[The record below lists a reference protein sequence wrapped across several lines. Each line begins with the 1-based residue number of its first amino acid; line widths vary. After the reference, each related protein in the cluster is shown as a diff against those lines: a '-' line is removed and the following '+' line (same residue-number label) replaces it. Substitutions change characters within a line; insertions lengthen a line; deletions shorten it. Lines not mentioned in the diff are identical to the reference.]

1 MRLVVRHKYAI
12 GVAIFLAALALPA
25 RAQDAAPGGQSDL
38 ATAYGQAMAEFQ
50 AGNFVKAASG
60 LEALVARVEVTPQV
74 EPIFYTIGSAYFNAG
89 DYPKAIAAF
98 KNYQAKFPKGPH
110 AGGVAFGIAQSNLL
124 SKNFKEAAAQMAALE
139 NDPQLAEQA
148 LLFEAEAFKASGQND
163 QAIRALE
170 RLTGKGIHT
179 SDEMQGA
186 ISLADLYAQK
196 GDGNKALHALE
207 LIHQN
212 IPLVDKILQLNALT
226 ISLGDKFYDKQQFKE
241 ALACYRFAYPREQ
254 IIKLQNERI
263 ASMQRRIE
271 QNLAAVRA
279 NPADIMQLAPA
290 NNQLKDSIANAQ
302 KLLAEFEKLPSI
314 TPAIYLRLGR
324 CFSELDRK
332 WEAVVV
338 NQEILD
344 RFEEGPEREPA
355 LFGVIVALA
364 DVNQAQR
371 AQERCE
377 QYLREFKNGPN
388 AATVGYLLGAV
399 ALQAGD
405 PKAAET
411 YFGRIL
417 ETQPKSNFREQIR
430 YLLGN
435 AKFAAGNYD
444 EAVREY
450 KKYLTEFPKGGSAED
465 VGYRIALC
473 ALFAGKY
480 QDAMNQLQDYVGK
493 HPSGTFLPDAKY
505 RLAVCKYAASLYDE
519 VIADCQAWE
528 KQFPSNPQLGEV
540 LALLGD
546 AYAASDRE
554 APAIP
559 VYIRSYQ
566 TATTDEVMNYS
577 LFAASKLLQKQSA
590 WDKVGELFSGFV
602 KDKPDNPTVVSALYW
617 IGKAKAHEGKIDEA
631 KQLAADTI
639 KKYIAD
645 QSKDAV
651 EQLITQLAQLCVKKK
666 PAVAADAQPG
676 SSVATDAGPGFAAEA
691 TSPPGSPTPA
701 TITTETDPGVELDG
715 LLASPANEESATAK
729 ARIIFAKAELA
740 RLRKQPAEE
749 EKNIARIASE
759 FKPEDLSPLLLG
771 AAGDYLLGQ
780 GKIDPAAAFYQRLQD
795 DFPKSQMVDF
805 AYNGLG
811 DIAYQ
816 KKDYPKALR
825 YFTDGTEKIAA
836 VQKLKDMTLGRA
848 KTLFALGK
856 LDEAQKGFEQV
867 ASVREW
873 RGEATA
879 YSVYSL
885 GQIAAKRGKWAEAN
899 AYFQRVYVGYQK
911 FLPWVAKAYIASG
924 ESFEKLGKMQ
934 EATNTYRELLRNQK
948 LANFTEAA
956 EARKRLEALG
966 QGS

>member
-1 MRLVVRHKYAI
+1 MGSVVRQKCAI
-12 GVAIFLAALALPA
+12 AAAIYLAAIILPA
-25 RAQDAAPGGQSDL
+25 RAQDAPPAGPSDL
-38 ATAYGQAMAEFQ
+38 ATAYSQAMAEFQ
-50 AGNFVKAASG
+50 GGNFTKAATD

-89 DYPKAIAAF
+89 EYPKAITAF

-148 LLFEAEAFKASGQND
+148 LLFEAEAFKASGNND
-163 QAIRALE
+163 GAIHALE
-170 RLTGKGIHT
+170 KLTGKGIHT

-196 GDGNKALHALE
+196 GDGSKALHALE
-207 LIHQN
+207 MIHQN
-212 IPLVDKILQLNALT
+212 ITLVDNILQLNALT

-254 IIKLQNERI
+254 IIKLQNDRI

-290 NNQLKDSIANAQ
+290 NNQLKDSIANSQ

-344 RFEEGPEREPA
+344 RFKEGPEREPA

-364 DVNQAQR
+364 DVNQPQR
-371 AQERCE
+371 AEERCE

-417 ETQPKSNFREQIR
+417 EAQPHSNFREQIR

-435 AKFAAGNYD
+435 AKFTAGNYD
-444 EAVREY
+444 EAVTEY
-450 KKYLTEFPKGGSAED
+450 KKYLTEFPKGGSVED

-480 QDAMNQLQDYVGK
+480 QDAMNQLQDYVAK

-577 LFAASKLLQKQSA
+577 LFAASKLLQKQGA

-645 QSKDAV
+645 SSRDAV
-651 EQLITQLAQLCVKKK
+651 EQLITQLAQLCVRKKA
-666 PAVAADAQPG
+666 AVAEVGQPG
-676 SSVATDAGPGFAAEA
+676 TVVTGAADSGAAPEA
-691 TSPPGSPTPA
+691 TSPPASPAPA
-701 TITTETDPGVELDG
+701 AIETDPGVELDG

-729 ARIIFAKAELA
+729 ARILFAKAELA
-740 RLRKQPAEE
+740 RLRKQPGEE

-771 AAGDYLLGQ
+771 AAGDYLLGH
-780 GKIDPAAAFYQRLQD
+780 GKFDPAAAFYQRLQD

-811 DIAYQ
+811 EIAYQ
-816 KKDYPKALR
+816 KKDYPKALH

-924 ESFEKLGKMQ
+924 ESFEKLGKVQ

-948 LANFTEAA
+948 LADFAETA

>member
-1 MRLVVRHKYAI
+1 MWRLVRQQNAI
-12 GVAIFLAALALPA
+12 GAAILIVAFAF
-25 RAQDAAPGGQSDL
+25 RVSAQEAAPDL
-38 ATAYGQAMAEFQ
+38 ATAHAQAMAEFQ
-50 AGNFVKAASG
+50 AGNFAKAATD

-74 EPIFYTIGSAYFNAG
+74 EPIFYTIGSAYFNAEN
-89 DYPKAIAAF
+89 YPKAIAAF
-98 KNYQAKFPKGPH
+98 KNYQAKFPKGAH
-110 AGGVAFGIAQSNLL
+110 AAGVAFANAQSNLL
-124 SKNFKEAAAQMAALE
+124 SKNFKDAAAQMAALE
-139 NDPQLAEQA
+139 NDPQLREQA
-148 LLFEAEAFKASGQND
+148 LIFEAEAFKATGKND
-163 QAIRALE
+163 EAIRALE
-170 RLTGKGIHT
+170 KLVGTEIRTNDT
-179 SDEMQGA
+179 MRGA
-186 ISLADLYAQK
+186 TMLAQLFAQK
-196 GDGNKALHALE
+196 GDGNKALQTLE
-207 LIHQN
+207 AIHQKIALADN
-212 IPLVDKILQLNALT
+212 IIELNALT
-226 ISLGDKFYDKQQFKE
+226 IDLGDKFYGKQQFKE
-241 ALACYRFAYPREQ
+241 ALACYRYAYPRDQ
-254 IIKLQNERI
+254 IIHLQNDRI

-279 NPADIMQLAPA
+279 NPADIAQLAPA
-290 NNQLKDSIANAQ
+290 NNQLKQSIANAQ
-302 KLLAEFEKLPSI
+302 KLLAEFEKVPSI

-324 CFSELDRK
+324 CFYELDRK
-332 WEAVVV
+332 WEAIVV

-344 RFEEGPEREPA
+344 RFKEGPEREPA
-355 LFGVIVALA
+355 LFGLIVALA

-371 AQERCE
+371 AQERCQ
-377 QYLREFKNGPN
+377 QYLKDFATGPN

-405 PKAAET
+405 PKAAEAH
-411 YFGRIL
+411 FNRIL
-417 ETQPKSNFREQIR
+417 ETQPKSTFREQIR

-435 AKFAAGNYD
+435 AKFTAGAYD
-444 EAVREY
+444 DAIKEY
-450 KKYLTEFPKGGSAED
+450 NKYLSDFPKGASAED
-465 VGYRIALC
+465 VKYRIALC

-480 QDAMNQLQDYVGK
+480 QEAMNQLQDYIAK
-493 HPSGTFLPDAKY
+493 HPSGSFLPDAKY

-554 APAIP
+554 SAAIP

-566 TATTDEVMNYS
+566 TATTDEVLNYS

-631 KQLAADTI
+631 KQLSADTI

-645 QSKDAV
+645 PTRDAV
-651 EQLITQLAQLCVKKK
+651 EPLITQLAQLCVKKK
-666 PAVAADAQPG
+666 PVIAADADSGSETSSTPG
-676 SSVATDAGPGFAAEA
+676 STP
-691 TSPPGSPTPA
+691 PA
-701 TITTETDPGVELDG
+701 TTDPGAELDG

-729 ARIIFAKAELA
+729 ARILYAKAELA
-740 RLRKQPAEE
+740 RLRKQSVEE
-749 EKNIARIASE
+749 EKNIAQIASE

-771 AAGDYLLGQ
+771 AVGDYLLSK
-780 GKIDPAAAFYQRLQD
+780 GKFDPAAAFYQRLMD
-795 DFPKSQMVDF
+795 EFPKSQMVDF
-805 AYNGLG
+805 AFYGLG
-811 DIAYQ
+811 EIAYQ
-816 KKDYPKALR
+816 KKDFPKALR
-825 YFTDGTEKIAA
+825 YFTDGSEKIAA
-836 VQKLKDMTLGRA
+836 VQKLKDISVGRA
-848 KTLFALGK
+848 KTLLVLGK

-879 YSVYSL
+879 FSVYSL
-885 GQIAAKRGKWAEAN
+885 GQIAAKRGQWAEAN

-924 ESFEKLGKMQ
+924 ESFEKLGKTQ
-934 EATNTYRELLRNQK
+934 EATNTYRELLRNEK
-948 LANFTEAA
+948 LANFTEAI

>member
-1 MRLVVRHKYAI
+1 VWRLVRQQNAI
-12 GVAIFLAALALPA
+12 GAAILIVAFAF
-25 RAQDAAPGGQSDL
+25 RVSAQEAAPDL
-38 ATAYGQAMAEFQ
+38 ATAHAQAMAEFQ
-50 AGNFVKAASG
+50 AGNFAKAATD
-60 LEALVARVEVTPQV
+60 LEALVARVEATPQV
-74 EPIFYTIGSAYFNAG
+74 EPIFYTIGSAYFNAEN
-89 DYPKAIAAF
+89 YPKAIAAF
-98 KNYQAKFPKGPH
+98 KNYQAKFPKGAH
-110 AGGVAFGIAQSNLL
+110 AAGVAFAIAQSNLL
-124 SKNFKEAAAQMAALE
+124 SKNFKDAAAQMAALE
-139 NDPQLAEQA
+139 NDPQLREQA
-148 LLFEAEAFKASGQND
+148 LIFEAEAFKATGKND
-163 QAIRALE
+163 EAIRALE
-170 RLTGKGIHT
+170 KLVGTEIRTNDT
-179 SDEMQGA
+179 MRGA
-186 ISLADLYAQK
+186 TMLAQLFAQK
-196 GDGNKALHALE
+196 GDGNKALQTLE
-207 LIHQN
+207 AIHQKIALADN
-212 IPLVDKILQLNALT
+212 IIELNALT
-226 ISLGDKFYDKQQFKE
+226 IDLGDKFYGKQQFKE
-241 ALACYRFAYPREQ
+241 ALACYRYAYPRDQ
-254 IIKLQNERI
+254 IIHLQNDRI

-279 NPADIMQLAPA
+279 NPADIAQLAPA
-290 NNQLKDSIANAQ
+290 NNQLKQSIANAQ
-302 KLLAEFEKLPSI
+302 KLLAEFEKVPSI

-324 CFSELDRK
+324 CFYELDRK
-332 WEAVVV
+332 WEAIVV

-344 RFEEGPEREPA
+344 RFKEGPEREPA
-355 LFGVIVALA
+355 LFGLIVALA

-371 AQERCE
+371 AQERCQ
-377 QYLREFKNGPN
+377 QYLKDFATGPN

-405 PKAAET
+405 PKAAEAH
-411 YFGRIL
+411 FNRIL
-417 ETQPKSNFREQIR
+417 ETQPKSTFREQIR

-435 AKFAAGNYD
+435 AKFTAGAYD
-444 EAVREY
+444 DAIKEY
-450 KKYLTEFPKGGSAED
+450 NKYLSDFPKGASAED
-465 VGYRIALC
+465 VKYRIALC

-480 QDAMNQLQDYVGK
+480 QEAMNQLQDYIAK
-493 HPSGTFLPDAKY
+493 HPSGSFLPDAKY

-554 APAIP
+554 SAAIP

-566 TATTDEVMNYS
+566 TATTDEVLNYS

-631 KQLAADTI
+631 KQLSADTI

-645 QSKDAV
+645 PTRDAV
-651 EQLITQLAQLCVKKK
+651 EPLITQLAQLCVKKK
-666 PAVAADAQPG
+666 PVIAADADSGSETSSTPG
-676 SSVATDAGPGFAAEA
+676 STP
-691 TSPPGSPTPA
+691 PA
-701 TITTETDPGVELDG
+701 TTDPGAELDG

-729 ARIIFAKAELA
+729 TRILYAKAELA
-740 RLRKQPAEE
+740 RLRKQSVEE
-749 EKNIARIASE
+749 EKNIAQIASE

-771 AAGDYLLGQ
+771 AVGDYLLSK
-780 GKIDPAAAFYQRLQD
+780 GKFDPAAAFYQRLMD
-795 DFPKSQMVDF
+795 EFPKSQMVDF
-805 AYNGLG
+805 AFYGLG
-811 DIAYQ
+811 EIAYQ
-816 KKDYPKALR
+816 KKDFPKALR
-825 YFTDGTEKIAA
+825 YFTDGSEKIAA
-836 VQKLKDMTLGRA
+836 VQKLKDISVGRA
-848 KTLFALGK
+848 KTLLVLGK

-879 YSVYSL
+879 FSVYSL
-885 GQIAAKRGKWAEAN
+885 GQIAAKRGQWAEAN

-924 ESFEKLGKMQ
+924 ESFEKLGKTQ
-934 EATNTYRELLRNQK
+934 EATNTYRELLRNEK
-948 LANFTEAA
+948 LANFTEAI

>member
-1 MRLVVRHKYAI
+1 
-12 GVAIFLAALALPA
+12 
-25 RAQDAAPGGQSDL
+25 
-38 ATAYGQAMAEFQ
+38 MAEFQ
-50 AGNFVKAASG
+50 AGNFAKAATA

-74 EPIFYTIGSAYFNAG
+74 EPIFYTIGSAYFNAE

-98 KNYQAKFPKGPH
+98 KNYQAKFPKGTH
-110 AGGVAFGIAQSNLL
+110 AAGVAFAIAQSNLL
-124 SKNFKEAAAQMAALE
+124 SKNFKDAAAQMAVLE
-139 NDPQLAEQA
+139 NDPQLREQA
-148 LLFEAEAFKASGQND
+148 LIFEAEAFKAQNKND
-163 QAIRALE
+163 EAIRALE
-170 RLTGKGIHT
+170 KLIGNEIRTNDT
-179 SDEMQGA
+179 MRGA
-186 ISLADLYAQK
+186 TMLAQLYAQK
-196 GDGNKALHALE
+196 GDGAKALQTLQA
-207 LIHQN
+207 IHQKIALADN
-212 IPLVDKILQLNALT
+212 IIELNALT
-226 ISLGDKFYDKQQFKE
+226 IDLGDKFYGKQQFNE
-241 ALACYRFAYPREQ
+241 ALACYRYAYPRDQ
-254 IIKLQNERI
+254 IIRLQNDRI

-279 NPADIMQLAPA
+279 NPADITQLAPA

-324 CFSELDRK
+324 CFYELDRK
-332 WEAVVV
+332 WEAIVV

-344 RFEEGPEREPA
+344 RFKEGPEREPA
-355 LFGVIVALA
+355 LFGLIVALA

-377 QYLREFKNGPN
+377 QYLKDFKTGPN

-405 PKAAET
+405 PKAAEGH
-411 YFGRIL
+411 FNRIL
-417 ETQPKSNFREQIR
+417 ETQPKSTFREQIR

-435 AKFAAGNYD
+435 ARFAAGAYED
-444 EAVREY
+444 AVKDY
-450 KKYLTEFPKGGSAED
+450 NKYLSEFPKGASAED
-465 VGYRIALC
+465 VKYRIALC

-480 QDAMNQLQDYVGK
+480 QDAMNQLQDYVAK
-493 HPSGTFLPDAKY
+493 HPGGSFLPDAKY

-528 KQFPSNPQLGEV
+528 KQFSSNPQLGEV

-554 APAIP
+554 SAAIP

-566 TATTDEVMNYS
+566 TATTDEVLNYS

-631 KQLAADTI
+631 KQLSADTI

-645 QSKDAV
+645 PTRDAV
-651 EQLITQLAQLCVKKK
+651 EPLITQLAQLCVKKK
-666 PAVAADAQPG
+666 PAGAGGVDPG
-676 SSVATDAGPGFAAEA
+676 SASALPTE
-691 TSPPGSPTPA
+691 PGSPPPA
-701 TITTETDPGVELDG
+701 TVDPGAELDG

-729 ARIIFAKAELA
+729 ARILYAKAELA

-749 EKNIARIASE
+749 EKNIAQIASD

-771 AAGDYLLGQ
+771 AAGDYLLSK
-780 GKIDPAAAFYQRLQD
+780 GKFDPAATFYQRLMD
-795 DFPKSQMVDF
+795 EFPKSQMVDF
-805 AYNGLG
+805 AYHGLG
-811 DIAYQ
+811 EIAYQ

-825 YFTDGTEKIAA
+825 YFTDGSEKIAA
-836 VQKLKDMTLGRA
+836 AQELKDITVGRA
-848 KTLFALGK
+848 KTLLALGK

-879 YSVYSL
+879 FSVYSL
-885 GQIAAKRGKWAEAN
+885 GQIAAKRGQWAEAN

-924 ESFEKLGKMQ
+924 ETFEKLGKTQ

-948 LANFTEAA
+948 LANFSEAI